1 MKLEVR
7 QAVESDLERLN
18 RDVKPSFGRTFAQ
31 ELAEQAAGLQSIV
44 IALKDEDCIGWGF
57 IHWPGPR
64 DAENRKR
71 FPDAPELF
79 RLEVEASHRARGIG
93 TQVIKDMEAL
103 VKARGFRQ
111 VSLGVGHENPRA
123 YKLYKRLGYEDT
135 EITEYYD
142 EYQYPLPD
150 GGVATAKDLCRY
162 LVKVL

>member
-1 MKLEVR
+1 MNIEIR
-7 QAVESDLERLN
+7 QASEADLELLN

-31 ELAEQAAGLQSIV
+31 ELAEQADGVQSIV
-44 IALKDEDCIGWGF
+44 IALRDDHCIGWGF

-79 RLEVEASHRARGIG
+79 RLEVEASQRAQGIG
-93 TQVIKDMEAL
+93 TQVIVEMEAM
-103 VKARGFRQ
+103 VKACGFSR
-111 VSLGVGHENPRA
+111 VSLGVGHENPKA
-123 YKLYKRLGYEDT
+123 YELYKRLGYADT

-150 GGVATAKDLCRY
+150 GGVATARDLCRY
-162 LVKVL
+162 LVKAL